1 MPFAVPLNLFMS
13 IAPEAGI
20 APEFPVASAP
30 DILVKVAEE
39 EPKAGLVEV
48 PIFVFFHPAL

>member
-1 MPFAVPLNLFMS
+1 MS
-13 IAPEAGI
+13 IVPEAGI
-20 APEFPVASAP
+20 APELPVESAP

-48 PIFVFFHPAL
+48 PIFVFFQPLL